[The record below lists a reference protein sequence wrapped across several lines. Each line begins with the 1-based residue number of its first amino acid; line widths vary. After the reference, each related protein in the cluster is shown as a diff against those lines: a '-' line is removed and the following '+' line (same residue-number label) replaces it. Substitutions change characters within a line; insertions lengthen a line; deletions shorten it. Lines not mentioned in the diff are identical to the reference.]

1 MQRMRWKAHFFL
13 NSNDTT
19 NSYKFGLPTRNSAP
33 NVPELKSFEEDF
45 INLIS
50 NIKFR
55 NVNDEF
61 LNNIAN
67 DMKDVE
73 SSKSLLIFADKT
85 GNIYK
90 TTPEGYDKLLTENIT
105 ATYKSGEDHLMS
117 DINNELKDI
126 SCNLGIGDRIDVMA
140 QTPAFI
146 TLKDHKDN
154 FDSHPKCRL
163 INPAKSELGKVSKI
177 ILDEINNKLRSKLH
191 VNQWKNTASVIN
203 WFNSINDKP
212 NHTFLSFDI
221 VEFYPSI
228 TESLLDKVMTW
239 ARSLIDISN
248 DQNHHH

>member
-1 MQRMRWKAHFFL
+1 
-13 NSNDTT
+13 
-19 NSYKFGLPTRNSAP
+19 
-33 NVPELKSFEEDF
+33 
-45 INLIS
+45 
-50 NIKFR
+50 
-55 NVNDEF
+55 
-61 LNNIAN
+61 
-67 DMKDVE
+67 
-73 SSKSLLIFADKT
+73 
-85 GNIYK
+85 
-90 TTPEGYDKLLTENIT
+90 
-105 ATYKSGEDHLMS
+105 MS

-126 SCNLGIGDRIDVMA
+126 SCNLGIGDRIDAMA

-177 ILDEINNKLRSKLH
+177 ILDEINNKSRSKLH

-212 NHTFLSFDI
+212 NYTFLSFDI

-248 DQNHHH
+248 DHITIIKHVRKSLLFYNDKVWVKNNNQDSLFDVTMGSYDGAEVCELVGLFLLNKLAVTFGKDNVGLY

>member
-1 MQRMRWKAHFFL
+1 
-13 NSNDTT
+13 
-19 NSYKFGLPTRNSAP
+19 
-33 NVPELKSFEEDF
+33 
-45 INLIS
+45 
-50 NIKFR
+50 
-55 NVNDEF
+55 
-61 LNNIAN
+61 
-67 DMKDVE
+67 
-73 SSKSLLIFADKT
+73 
-85 GNIYK
+85 
-90 TTPEGYDKLLTENIT
+90 
-105 ATYKSGEDHLMS
+105 
-117 DINNELKDI
+117 
-126 SCNLGIGDRIDVMA
+126 MA

-154 FDSHPKCRL
+154 FDSQPKCRL

-228 TESLLDKVMTW
+228 TESLLDKVMMW

-248 DQNHHH
+248 DHITIIKHVRKSPLFHNDKVWVKTITSILSLMSLWEATMEPKCVNLLVCFY